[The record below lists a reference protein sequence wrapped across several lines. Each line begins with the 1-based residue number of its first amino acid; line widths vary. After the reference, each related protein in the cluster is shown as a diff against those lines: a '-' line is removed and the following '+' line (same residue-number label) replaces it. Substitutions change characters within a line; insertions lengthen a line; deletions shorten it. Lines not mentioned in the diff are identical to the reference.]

1 MIHSVATQANVAS
14 VAIAVAAATAASVEL
29 NEARLLFNDACI
41 SGLIEFM
48 CIIVS
53 DLDDNSISCCLK
65 VIVVISLCQSSFIPG
80 DHSRRKCSN
89 WD

>member
-1 MIHSVATQANVAS
+1 MIHLDATQANVAS
-14 VAIAVAAATAASVEL
+14 VAIAAAAATAASAEL
-29 NEARLLFNDACI
+29 NEARLLLNDACI

-48 CIIVS
+48 CIFVS
-53 DLDDNSISCCLK
+53 DLDDNSISSCLK
-65 VIVVISLCQSSFIPG
+65 VIIVISLCQSSFIPG